1 MINNYKV
8 YGLNIRS
15 EIEIDEF
22 DKLDEI
28 LEKNIVN
35 IRYDKISTEIKDKI
49 SEGINIQ
56 LFQNKIW
63 FHIDNIA
70 TYCISNGNDIKVEV
84 CENADMQLMKIYIM
98 CSCLGF
104 IMIQRNMVA
113 INCGVI

>member
-49 SEGINIQ
+49 SEG
-56 LFQNKIW
+56 
-63 FHIDNIA
+63 
-70 TYCISNGNDIKVEV
+70 Y
-84 CENADMQLMKIYIM
+84 
-98 CSCLGF
+98 
-104 IMIQRNMVA
+104 
-113 INCGVI
+113 

>member
-49 SEGINIQ
+49 FITDMK
-56 LFQNKIW
+56 NKTKPMKKLNSY
-63 FHIDNIA
+63 FHRFFL
-70 TYCISNGNDIKVEV
+70 
-84 CENADMQLMKIYIM
+84 Q
-98 CSCLGF
+98 
-104 IMIQRNMVA
+104 
-113 INCGVI
+113 